1 MDGTNVE
8 TVISNSTHAITTP
21 MDLAI
26 DNSGINRIISLEN
39 EINKL
44 PKTNE
49 NEPFQYF
56 AVLCDTNRVF

>member
-26 DNSGINRIISLEN
+26 DNSGINRNISLEN
-39 EINKL
+39 EIN
-44 PKTNE
+44 
-49 NEPFQYF
+49 
-56 AVLCDTNRVF
+56 